1 MRWVQVTKSCTLS
14 TSLDLTK
21 SNSKK
26 YEPINIDYYIIYY
39 PFYFFKNFHI
49 YLYFLNVL
57 TFISTK
63 IPKNF
68 YFHVFVSI
76 SFFFFFFFEFSY
88 LDP

>member
-39 PFYFFKNFHI
+39 PFFFFKFP
-49 YLYFLNVL
+49 YLSLFPKCAYNHLNQN
-57 TFISTK
+57 T
-63 IPKNF
+63 
-68 YFHVFVSI
+68 
-76 SFFFFFFFEFSY
+76 
-88 LDP
+88 